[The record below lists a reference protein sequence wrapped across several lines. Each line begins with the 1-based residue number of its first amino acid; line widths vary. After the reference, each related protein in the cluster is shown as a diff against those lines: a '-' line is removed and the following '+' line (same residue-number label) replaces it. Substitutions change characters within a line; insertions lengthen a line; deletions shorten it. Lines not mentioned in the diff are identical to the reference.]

1 MVSWNLESI
10 NQSFSDG
17 ALGEQS
23 WGTALDGLS
32 ESIGAVGAVIVPLR
46 GGIPSMP
53 CATRF
58 AEAIEGYHKGGWD
71 KNDVR
76 FRALPALHRKG
87 YGTDLDILSEDEI
100 GRSPYYQE
108 WLRPNG
114 LKWFAGIHIK
124 GFEEE
129 WVLSLQRTE
138 QQGPFT
144 EREGELLVKMSRNFA
159 STAVLANAIGF
170 ARADAALEGFT
181 LSGKAIVMLNRMG
194 EVVRTNPA
202 AECLF
207 DHDLCVRNNR
217 LTSSSR
223 TSATKLDQAIRDACN
238 PLQQSFNKPVLLERH
253 SGRPLVAFVSPAKG
267 VIAKDIIAPCQAY
280 VVLVDPYKREAV
292 SARLLRE
299 IFGLTPT
306 EAVIAVRLSRGDS
319 LRDISIA
326 TGISY
331 ETARTHLR
339 AIFAKVGVSDQS
351 DLVAVFLQL
360 NIGF

>member
-1 MVSWNLESI
+1 VSWNLESI
-10 NQSFSDG
+10 CRSFSDG
-17 ALGEQS
+17 ALGAQS
-23 WGTALDGLS
+23 WGSALDALS
-32 ESIGAVGAVIVPLR
+32 ESIGAVGAVIVPLK
-46 GGIPSMP
+46 GGIPTMP
-53 CATRF
+53 YATRF
-58 AEAIEGYHKGGWD
+58 AEALETYHRDGWD

-76 FRALPALHRKG
+76 FRALPAVRRKG
-87 YGTDLDILSEDEI
+87 YGTDLDAMSEDEI
-100 GRSPYYQE
+100 KRSPYYQE

-124 GFEEE
+124 GFEED
-129 WVLSLQRTE
+129 WILSLQRTE
-138 QQGPFT
+138 AQGQFT
-144 EREGELLVKMSRNFA
+144 EREGELLVQMSRNFA

-170 ARADAALEGFT
+170 SRADAALEGFT
-181 LSGKAIVMLNRMG
+181 LSGKAIVMLNRLG

-223 TSATKLDQAIRDACN
+223 TSAAQLDLAIRDACN
-238 PLQQSFNKPVLLERH
+238 PLQQSFNKPVLLERP
-253 SGRPLVAFVSPAKG
+253 SGRSIVAFVSPAKG
-267 VIAKDIIAPCQAY
+267 IIAKDIIAPCQAF
-280 VVLVDPYKREAV
+280 VVLVDPYRRDAV
-292 SARLLRE
+292 PARLIRE

-306 EAVIAVRLSRGDS
+306 EAAIAVRLSRGDS
-319 LRDISIA
+319 LRDISTA

-339 AIFAKVGVSDQS
+339 TIFAKVGVGDQT
-351 DLVAVFLQL
+351 DLIAALLQL